1 MIDIVMN
8 FCMDPKLELS
18 IKSFST
24 LALVHFALSR
34 ESIHILLEKGIM
46 NLFSALN
53 TIDNA

>member
-1 MIDIVMN
+1 MN
-8 FCMDPKLELS
+8 FCMDPSLELS